1 MPKYVQRPMQN
12 NSRQYCQK
20 SFMSHTE
27 FSFNKETKTREG
39 TAGDDMFSPMYTSQT
54 LQKENKNDYIDG

>member
-1 MPKYVQRPMQN
+1 MPKYAQRPMQN

-27 FSFNKETKTREG
+27 FSFNKETIEKRKGAQATNVFLYRH
-39 TAGDDMFSPMYTSQT
+39 
-54 LQKENKNDYIDG
+54 L

>member
-1 MPKYVQRPMQN
+1 MPKYAQRPMQN

-27 FSFNKETKTREG
+27 FSFNKETIEKRKGAQATNVFLYLLFDKRCS
-39 TAGDDMFSPMYTSQT
+39 FVLS
-54 LQKENKNDYIDG
+54 